1 MHQSLTFQPGRLIMA
16 EPVPFGQRYTYPTS
30 HDLGVVTAP
39 RYFDA
44 ARSRLRAGDTIRVVQ
59 LANQDYAAPTN
70 WVMAFADLLVTEVSA
85 AGVKVAVERPAASVP
100 EPVQALAAPEPEAEQ
115 YVEADGAEVVKED
128 GGYTVKL
135 GDERLAHLKSLA
147 AAKAVAAGDA
157 PLPR

>member
-1 MHQSLTFQPGRLIMA
+1 MHQSLTFQPGRLILG

-30 HDLGVVTAP
+30 HALEVVTAP
-39 RYFDA
+39 KYFDA

-59 LANQDYAAPTN
+59 LANQDYAAPAN
-70 WVMAFADLLVTEVSA
+70 WVMAYVDLVVMEVSA
-85 AGVKVAVERPAASVP
+85 AGVKVAEERPAVSVP
-100 EPVQALAAPEPEAEQ
+100 EPEAAPPPPEPEAER
-115 YVEADGAEVVKED
+115 YIRADGAEVVKED

>member
-1 MHQSLTFQPGRLIMA
+1 MQQSLTFQAGRLILG
-16 EPVPFGQRYTYPTS
+16 EPVPFGQRFTYPTS
-30 HDLGVVTAP
+30 HDLEVVKAP
-39 RYFDA
+39 KYFDA

-70 WVMAFADLLVTEVSA
+70 WVMGFADLLVTEVSA
-85 AGVKVAVERPAASVP
+85 GGVKVAEERPAVSVP
-100 EPVQALAAPEPEAEQ
+100 EPEAKPKAPEPEPEQ
-115 YVEADGAEVVKED
+115 YINADGAEVVKDD

-135 GDERLAHLKSLA
+135 GDKALAHFKSLA